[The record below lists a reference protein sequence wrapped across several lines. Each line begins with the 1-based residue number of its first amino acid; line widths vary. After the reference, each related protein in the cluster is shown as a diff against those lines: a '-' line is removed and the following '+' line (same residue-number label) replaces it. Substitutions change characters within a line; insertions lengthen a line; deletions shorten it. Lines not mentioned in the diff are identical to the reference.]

1 MEGILTLHRL
11 QYHFEQ
17 HGLMLCQY
25 ASQLPQPQH
34 HVQYFGTNL
43 LPKSIKPREGL
54 EGSFASF
61 SQFEKNG
68 AVPSTTW
75 GHYDKKIE
83 SHYHYFIFLD
93 FQPSNTQ
100 KKIKN
105 QTNIS
110 KSLTGL
116 GLKLPNP
123 PSHSHFFGRSIRM
136 DNSLT

>member
-34 HVQYFGTNL
+34 HIQYFGTNL
-43 LPKSIKPREGL
+43 LPKSIKPHEGL
-54 EGSFASF
+54 KGSFALF
-61 SQFEKNG
+61 LKFEKNG

-83 SHYHYFIFLD
+83 SHYFIFLE
-93 FQPSNTQ
+93 FPPSNTQ
-100 KKIKN
+100 KKMKN